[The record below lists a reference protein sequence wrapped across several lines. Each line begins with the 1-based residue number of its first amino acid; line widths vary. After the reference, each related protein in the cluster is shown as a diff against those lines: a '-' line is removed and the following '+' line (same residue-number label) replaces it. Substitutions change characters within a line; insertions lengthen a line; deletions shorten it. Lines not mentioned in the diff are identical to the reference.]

1 MQDTP
6 KCTKIFVMEWNTRFI
21 VCKYLVS
28 SHCSTFMSTGFTS
41 IILQVVHQ
49 ESEQALLKSSQFYF
63 EEIDCAVK
71 VLRPVIMYTVKF

>member
-1 MQDTP
+1 MHQD
-6 KCTKIFVMEWNTRFI
+6 FRYGMEYE
-21 VCKYLVS
+21 V
-28 SHCSTFMSTGFTS
+28 
-41 IILQVVHQ
+41 VVHQ